1 MDRLTKMQQWAARQ
15 YASQYGNNPWIQA
28 MMKFMRGLKGNY
40 GSSAS
45 GWGGGTL
52 NAGQQAQAPAP
63 KPPAQQ
69 AQAPAQKPPAQQA
82 QAPAPKPP
90 AQETSWLTPRGE
102 DGNSNA
108 GTSNQA
114 PRSGGQIWIGADDD
128 DWRSRFAEQIS
139 KLPKKDEDHLGTF
152 YKGGNSSGYRIMPV
166 DQDSVY
172 HSMPYGHDSGYRI
185 MPVDQDS
192 GYHTMPADYDSGFS
206 IMPVLP
212 SYGNAQ
218 SAPILDYSPGIT
230 NAYPGDDYVMRV
242 TSMPGVLGNVYPQWV
257 TDYMMSNKPNSSG
270 QGQGV

>member
-1 MDRLTKMQQWAARQ
+1 MDRLARMQQWAAGQ

-28 MMKFMRGLKGNY
+28 MMRFMRGLKGNY

-69 AQAPAQKPPAQQA
+69 AQAPA
-82 QAPAPKPP
+82 PKPP
-90 AQETSWLTPRGE
+90 AQETSWPTPRGE
-102 DGNSNA
+102 DGNSSA

-114 PRSGGQIWIGADDD
+114 PSSVGQIAYDY
-128 DWRSRFAEQIS
+128 DWRSLLAEEIG
-139 KLPKKDEDHLGTF
+139 KPPNKDVDHLGMP
-152 YKGGNSSGYRIMPV
+152 YKGGNG
-166 DQDSVY
+166 
-172 HSMPYGHDSGYRI
+172 SGYRI

-192 GYHTMPADYDSGFS
+192 GYHIMPAHYDSGYHS
-206 IMPVLP
+206 MPVLP

-218 SAPILDYSPGIT
+218 SAPVLGYSPGIT
-230 NAYPGDDYVMRV
+230 NFGPENVMRV

-257 TDYMMSNKPNSSG
+257 ADYMMSHRSNSSG